1 MSNENNIQSINAKR
15 LTIRISRFHLSFSTS
30 KITTEDNPIS
40 YEQYAMRSGIST
52 AANLR
57 EALKTAL
64 LPQDDYHSVLAMIDS
79 PVLMVPADIYSE
91 EESSKM
97 YCHSFPSHSTDIVLR
112 NVLPDLNAVA
122 VFGIN
127 KDLKL
132 VLEDHYPTVKFTSV
146 ASPVWSHLHQRSYTG
161 IHNKLYGYFH
171 DKKLEIISF
180 SKKRFKFCNTF
191 ETSNVYDSVYF
202 LLNTWN
208 HLMMQTAQD
217 ELHLVGDIPE
227 QETITEELKKYLK
240 KVYII
245 NPSADFNEAP
255 ATQIKNMPYDLMTLY
270 VKGR

>member
-1 MSNENNIQSINAKR
+1 MEELNEIEVRMEQIQKE
-15 LTIRISRFHLSFSTS
+15 
-30 KITTEDNPIS
+30 TE
-40 YEQYAMRSGIST
+40 T
-52 AANLR
+52 ADEER
-57 EALKTAL
+57 MTAL
-64 LPQDDYHSVLAMIDS
+64 EKEV
-79 PVLMVPADIYSE
+79 ADLEARKAELIEQRKKDIAEVINGGDKEIEKLE

-122 VFGIN
+122 VFSIN

-208 HLMMQTAQD
+208 QLMMQTEQD